1 MQHPCSVQG
10 VKDGW
15 EYEYEIAKIK
25 KGSIMQT
32 FAQKR
37 GDAAASYAAARI
49 DCCVDLQLRADGW
62 TDYGL

>member
-1 MQHPCSVQG
+1 
-10 VKDGW
+10 
-15 EYEYEIAKIK
+15 
-25 KGSIMQT
+25 MQT

-49 DCCVDLQLRADGW
+49 DCCVRADGW

>member
-1 MQHPCSVQG
+1 
-10 VKDGW
+10 
-15 EYEYEIAKIK
+15 
-25 KGSIMQT
+25 MQT

>member
-1 MQHPCSVQG
+1 MVI
-10 VKDGW
+10 K
-15 EYEYEIAKIK
+15 YEIAKIK